1 MATLTAGVAWFAASP
16 AAADDCAHRS
26 ATPNL
31 PAATTTLC
39 DGLPG
44 VQGAGAEVYDL
55 AGQEGEEVSEVVT
68 RTAKRLGLTGLATA
82 RPDTAAAD
90 LAGGVAS
97 GRPALPSGVQN
108 PAGLRDVS
116 TMTSTPD
123 LPGLPTVPSALPVR
137 TSFGEL
143 TDGER
148 PVVLPRPGVFRRPV
162 DRLPRRVAR
171 KTLATVP
178 EAVAATGLPRTD
190 VAEAGAVG
198 DLLKDLDLG

>member
-1 MATLTAGVAWFAASP
+1 MATLTAGVSWFAASP

-31 PAATTTLC
+31 PATTTTFC
-39 DGLPG
+39 DGPLG
-44 VQGAGAEVYDL
+44 VQTPGGEVYDL

-82 RPDTAAAD
+82 GSDTAAAD
-90 LAGGVAS
+90 LAGDAAS

-108 PAGLRDVS
+108 PAGLKDVS

-123 LPGLPTVPSALPVR
+123 LPGLPTVPFALPVA

-148 PVVLPRPGVFRRPV
+148 PVVLPRPEVFRRPV
-162 DRLPRRVAR
+162 HRLPRRVAT

-178 EAVAATGLPRTD
+178 KAVDATQLPRTD
-190 VAEAGAVG
+190 VAEVGGVG
-198 DLLKDLDLG
+198 DLLKDLDLD